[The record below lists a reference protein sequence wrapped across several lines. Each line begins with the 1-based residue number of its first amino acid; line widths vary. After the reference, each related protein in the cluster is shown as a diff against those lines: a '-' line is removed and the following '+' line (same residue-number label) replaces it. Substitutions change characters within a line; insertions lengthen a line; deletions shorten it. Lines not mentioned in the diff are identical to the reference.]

1 MRFSKTASRIN
12 SNSQA
17 KPNITKENPLADHAS
32 HSKKQQILAWQK
44 TFGNQV
50 MGQFLA
56 QPSALQTKMTVNPP
70 GEAYEREAD
79 AVAQHVLKQSPNSM
93 NTSVESTPPLE
104 SNTESTLQA
113 ASGGRPL
120 PDRQREPLEQSFGFS
135 FGQVNVHTNQRA
147 DLLNRS
153 INANAFTIGRDI
165 FFRKGLYA
173 PSQPSGQ
180 RLLAHELTHVV
191 QQSGGQ
197 PHSASM
203 SPSISPMTS
212 HTASIPIQ
220 RELKVGSEDTIDD
233 DGLKEHMETIKPLT
247 KLYDKPGPIMDQLE
261 VWASEFDEH
270 PEEGFFADWAA
281 AVAAAAVAVGAT
293 LRDEDAENAFR
304 ADPEVEHA
312 DAVEFNEVLD
322 AQAGSSE
329 WWTQQLETGKNE
341 LEQQVFAGHG
351 YRKPWETDTTVVPE
365 GTTVVFYVYDE
376 IPLPQSESNIVEGKG
391 VDPQHA
397 GEVGADWIIMHRL
410 RDITPILQAT
420 GLSPEA
426 FLASASGLS
435 PENFSEAVYEK
446 ITEDFESETGLTKVQ
461 FLASAK
467 GQAIDKERELEY
479 HIHPEIVKI
488 LREQGKSLFSLRP
501 AASFF
506 ETSDITPELWD
517 LQFKRLYGPGEQIY
531 NYTVT
536 PSKDDDVVLGTPVR
550 LPKGAKRKKLAQ
562 FLKPNL
568 GVVHLAIC
576 REIDWWGGFAELMPG
591 NEIHQMPDTWKYTKA
606 KGYIPPGDWTGPKN
620 PNM

>member
-50 MGQFLA
+50 VGQFLG

-93 NTSVESTPPLE
+93 NTSVESTPPVA

-113 ASGGRPL
+113 VSGGRPL

-135 FGQVNVHTNQRA
+135 FDQVNVHTDQRA

-153 INANAFTIGRDI
+153 INANAFTTGRDI

-173 PSQPSGQ
+173 PSQPSGR

-191 QQSGGQ
+191 QQNGGP
-197 PHSASM
+197 PHSAGSL
-203 SPSISPMTS
+203 PSISPMTPNA
-212 HTASIPIQ
+212 TSIPIQ
-220 RELKVGSEDTIDD
+220 HELKVGSEDTIDD
-233 DGLKEHMETIKPLT
+233 DGLKEHMETIKPLA

-261 VWASEFDEH
+261 VWASDFDEH
-270 PEEGFFADWAA
+270 PEESFFADWAA

-312 DAVEFNEVLD
+312 DAVEFDEVLD

-365 GTTVVFYVYDE
+365 GTTVVFYVFDE
-376 IPLPQSESNIVEGKG
+376 IPLPQHESNVIEKKG
-391 VDPQHA
+391 VNPQNPQGPESA
-397 GEVGADWIIMHRL
+397 SIMDRL
-410 RDITPILQAT
+410 RYIVPLLETT
-420 GLSPEA
+420 KMSPEQ
-426 FLASASGLS
+426 FLASASGMS
-435 PENFSEAVYEK
+435 PEDFTSAVIEK
-446 ITEDFESETGLTKVQ
+446 IKDNFEYETDLNPDEFLRSAQGEKIKEDHY
-461 FLASAK
+461 A
-467 GQAIDKERELEY
+467 DYR
-479 HIHPEIVKI
+479 IHPAMIQI
-488 LREQGKSLFSLRP
+488 LHEQGKSLFNLRP

-506 ETSDITPELWD
+506 ETSDITPEFWD
-517 LQFKRLYGPGEQIY
+517 LQFKRLYGPEEQIY

-620 PNM
+620 PKM